1 MLRQRR
7 QRGVDSVIV
16 LLLELRQRR
25 PVLALP
31 RNANRE
37 RLVSKVDIVPARS
50 SDGEQQHLS
59 SSVGAEPVGQE
70 FKALHV
76 DLGHPER
83 SSKEEKKYVE
93 DFLCKEFSSRE
104 VTYVRNSW

>member
-1 MLRQRR
+1 MQRR
-7 QRGVDSVIV
+7 QRGLDSVIV

-31 RNANRE
+31 RNANRA
-37 RLVSKVDIVPARS
+37 RLVSKAGIVPARS

-59 SSVGAEPVGQE
+59 SSLGPEQLGQA
-70 FKALHV
+70 FKVQRVH
-76 DLGHPER
+76 LGDDER
-83 SSKEEKKYVE
+83 SSKEEKKYVK